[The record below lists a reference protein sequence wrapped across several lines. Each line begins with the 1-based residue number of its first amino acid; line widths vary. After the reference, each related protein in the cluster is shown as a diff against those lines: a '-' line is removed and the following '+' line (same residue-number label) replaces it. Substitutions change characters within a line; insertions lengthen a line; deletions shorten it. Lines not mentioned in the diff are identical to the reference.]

1 MHHFPYWRLSAYYFA
16 YFAFL
21 GVFSPYF
28 GLYLQ
33 SRAFSAWEIG
43 LFMSQMQLMR
53 LFGPYVWGTLAD
65 RLGKRLFVI
74 RLTSLGTLVAF
85 SAFFWIERFGAYM
98 AAMAFLAFFWSAS
111 LPLVE
116 TLTFDH
122 LRENAARYSRVRL
135 WGSVGFIVAVFACG
149 SLLDFLPMDAL
160 LWFTV
165 VSLVAIVASSL
176 AVPDAPAHQT
186 HEPSSPVAAI
196 LALPGVRALLAAG
209 LCMQAA
215 HGAMN
220 IFYSIYIA
228 GLGYSKSVVGGLF
241 SLGVVAEIAMFFF
254 MSRVMRRYSL
264 RRILITSFAVAVGR
278 FLLIAWF
285 PKLPVLVFAQT
296 LHSLTFGAFHAASIA
311 AINHWFRGDAR
322 AWGQALYSS
331 LAFGAGGLLG
341 GLISGWS
348 WDHLGGG
355 LAFTLSSL
363 FALIGLVMV
372 VKWVVLNPDNEL
384 SSADEP
390 EESNAVDTSSNVRGN
405 YES

>member
-1 MHHFPYWRLSAYYFA
+1 MHHFPYWRLSAYYFS

-21 GVFSPYF
+21 GVFVPYF

-53 LFGPYVWGTLAD
+53 LFGPYLWGTLAD

-74 RLTSLGTLVAF
+74 RLTSFGTLVAF
-85 SAFFWIERFGAYM
+85 SAFFWIERFGGYM
-98 AAMAFLAFFWSAS
+98 AAMAILAFFWSAS

-149 SLLDFLPMDAL
+149 YLLDFLPMDAL

-165 VSLVAIVASSL
+165 ASLVAIVASSM
-176 AVPDAPAHQT
+176 AVPDAPLHQS
-186 HEPSSPVAAI
+186 HQASSPLADI
-196 LALPGVRALLAAG
+196 LAQPGVRALLAAG

-254 MSRVMRRYSL
+254 MSSVMRRYSL
-264 RRILITSFAVAVGR
+264 RRILIASFAVAVGR
-278 FLLIAWF
+278 FLLIGWCAY
-285 PKLPVLVFAQT
+285 LPVLIFAQT

-311 AINHWFRGDAR
+311 AINHWFRGSAR
-322 AWGQALYSS
+322 ARGQALYSS
-331 LAFGAGGLLG
+331 VAFGAGGLLG
-341 GLISGWS
+341 GLVSGWS
-348 WDHLGGG
+348 WDHLGGAM
-355 LAFTLSSL
+355 AFTLSSL
-363 FALIGLVMV
+363 FALVGLVFV
-372 VKWVVLNPDNEL
+372 VKWVKMGD
-384 SSADEP
+384 ADEP
-390 EESNAVDTSSNVRGN
+390 TGMNAVDTNPDRSRG
-405 YES
+405 

>member
-33 SRAFSAWEIG
+33 SRAFSAWDIG
-43 LFMSQMQLMR
+43 LLMSQMQLMR
-53 LFGPYVWGTLAD
+53 LFGPYLWGALAD

-74 RLTSLGTLVAF
+74 RLTSVGTLVAF
-85 SAFFWIERFGAYM
+85 SAFFWIKRFDAYM
-98 AAMAFLAFFWSAS
+98 AAMAILAFFWSAS

-116 TLTFDH
+116 ALTFDH

-135 WGSVGFIVAVFACG
+135 WGSVGFIAAVLASG
-149 SLLDFLPMDAL
+149 ALLDFLPLDAV

-165 VSLVAIVASSL
+165 ASLLAIVVSSMS
-176 AVPDAPAHQT
+176 VPDAAAHQS
-186 HEPSSPVAAI
+186 HEDSAPVAAI
-196 LALPGVRALLAAG
+196 LTLPSVRALLAAG

-264 RRILITSFAVAVGR
+264 RRILIASFAVAVGR
-278 FLLIAWF
+278 FLLIGWF
-285 PKLPVLVFAQT
+285 ATLPVLIFAQT

-311 AINHWFRGDAR
+311 AINHWFRGSAR
-322 AWGQALYSS
+322 ARGQALYSS

-341 GLISGWS
+341 GLASGWS
-348 WDHLGGG
+348 WDHLGGAM
-355 LAFTLSSL
+355 AFTLSSL
-363 FALIGLVMV
+363 FALIGLVLV
-372 VKWVVLNPDNEL
+372 VKWVTMSEAEEPRESDGVDV
-384 SSADEP
+384 SS
-390 EESNAVDTSSNVRGN
+390 TVRGSH
-405 YES
+405 ES

>member
-1 MHHFPYWRLSAYYFA
+1 MHQLPYWRLSAYYFF

-33 SRAFSAWEIG
+33 SRSFSAWDIG
-43 LFMSQMQLMR
+43 LLMSQMQLMR
-53 LFGPYVWGTLAD
+53 LFGPYVWGALAD
-65 RLGKRLFVI
+65 RLGRRLFVI
-74 RLTSLGTLVAF
+74 RLTSLGALIAF
-85 SAFFWIERFGAYM
+85 LAFFWVSRFNAYM
-98 AAMAFLAFFWSAS
+98 AAMAILAFFWSAS

-116 TLTFDH
+116 AMTFDH
-122 LRENAARYSRVRL
+122 LRDNPARYSRIRL
-135 WGSVGFIVAVFACG
+135 WGSVGFIVAVLASG
-149 SLLDFLPMDAL
+149 ALLDFMPLDAV
-160 LWFTV
+160 LWFTAA
-165 VSLVAIVASSL
+165 SLAAIVASSL
-176 AVPDAPAHQT
+176 AVPDAATHQS
-186 HEPSSPVAAI
+186 HETSAPVAAI
-196 LALPGVRALLAAG
+196 LALPSVRALLAAG

-215 HGAMN
+215 HAAMN

-264 RRILITSFAVAVGR
+264 RRILIASFAVAVGR
-278 FLLIAWF
+278 FLLIGWCAT
-285 PKLPVLVFAQT
+285 LPVLVFAQT

-311 AINHWFRGDAR
+311 AINHWFRGSAR
-322 AWGQALYSS
+322 ARGQALYSS

-348 WDHLGGG
+348 WGHFGGAV
-355 LAFTLSSL
+355 AFSLSSL
-363 FALIGLVMV
+363 FALAGLILV
-372 VKWVVLNPDNEL
+372 VKWVVMDD
-384 SSADEP
+384 ADEP
-390 EESNAVDTSSNVRGN
+390 AARDAVDATSTVRGN

>member
-33 SRAFSAWEIG
+33 SRAFSAWDIG
-43 LFMSQMQLMR
+43 LLMSQMQLMR
-53 LFGPYVWGTLAD
+53 LFGPYLWGALAD

-74 RLTSLGTLVAF
+74 RLTSVGTLVAF
-85 SAFFWIERFGAYM
+85 SAFFWIKRFDAYM
-98 AAMAFLAFFWSAS
+98 AAMAILAFFWSAS

-116 TLTFDH
+116 ALTFDH

-135 WGSVGFIVAVFACG
+135 WGSVGFIAAVLASG
-149 SLLDFLPMDAL
+149 ALLDFLPLDAV

-165 VSLVAIVASSL
+165 ASLLAIVVSAM
-176 AVPDAPAHQT
+176 AVPDAAAHQS
-186 HEPSSPVAAI
+186 HEDSAPVAAI
-196 LALPGVRALLAAG
+196 LALPSVRALLAAG

-264 RRILITSFAVAVGR
+264 RRILIASFAVAVGR
-278 FLLIAWF
+278 FLLIGWF
-285 PKLPVLVFAQT
+285 ATLPVLIFAQT

-311 AINHWFRGDAR
+311 AINHWFRGSAR
-322 AWGQALYSS
+322 ARGQALYSS

-341 GLISGWS
+341 GLASGWS

-355 LAFTLSSL
+355 MAFTLSSL
-363 FALIGLVMV
+363 FALIGLVLV
-372 VKWVVLNPDNEL
+372 VKWVTMSEAEEPRESDGVDV
-384 SSADEP
+384 SS
-390 EESNAVDTSSNVRGN
+390 TVRGSH
-405 YES
+405 ES

>member
-1 MHHFPYWRLSAYYFA
+1 MHHFPYWRLSAYYFS

-21 GVFSPYF
+21 GVFVPYF

-53 LFGPYVWGTLAD
+53 LFGPYLWGTLAD

-74 RLTSLGTLVAF
+74 RLTSFGTLVAF
-85 SAFFWIERFGAYM
+85 SAFFWINRFDAFM
-98 AAMAFLAFFWSAS
+98 AAMAILAFFWSAS

-149 SLLDFLPMDAL
+149 SLLDVLPMDAL

-165 VSLVAIVASSL
+165 VSLVAIVASSM
-176 AVPDAPAHQT
+176 AVPDAPMHQS
-186 HEPSSPVAAI
+186 HQASSPLADI
-196 LALPGVRALLAAG
+196 LAQPGVRALLAAG

-254 MSRVMRRYSL
+254 MSSVMRRYSL
-264 RRILITSFAVAVGR
+264 RRILIASFAVAVGR
-278 FLLIAWF
+278 FLLIGWCAN
-285 PKLPVLVFAQT
+285 LPVQIFAQT

-311 AINHWFRGDAR
+311 ATNHWFHGSAR
-322 AWGQALYSS
+322 ARGQALYSS
-331 LAFGAGGLLG
+331 VAFGAGGLIG
-341 GLISGWS
+341 GLVSGWS
-348 WDHLGGG
+348 WDHLGGAM
-355 LAFTLSSL
+355 AFTLSSL
-363 FALIGLVMV
+363 FALIGLVFV
-372 VKWVVLNPDNEL
+372 VKWVKMGD
-384 SSADEP
+384 ADEP
-390 EESNAVDTSSNVRGN
+390 KAINAVDTTQDGRGN
-405 YES
+405 DES

>member
-33 SRAFSAWEIG
+33 SRVFSAWDIG
-43 LFMSQMQLMR
+43 LLMSQMQLMR
-53 LFGPYVWGTLAD
+53 LFGPYLWGALAD

-74 RLTSLGTLVAF
+74 RLTSVGTLVAF
-85 SAFFWIERFGAYM
+85 SAFFWIKRFDAYM
-98 AAMAFLAFFWSAS
+98 AAMAILAFFWSAS

-116 TLTFDH
+116 ALTFDH

-135 WGSVGFIVAVFACG
+135 WGSVGFIAAVLASG
-149 SLLDFLPMDAL
+149 ALLDFLPLDAV

-165 VSLVAIVASSL
+165 ASLLAIVVSSMS
-176 AVPDAPAHQT
+176 VPDAAAHQS
-186 HEPSSPVAAI
+186 HEDSAPVAAI
-196 LALPGVRALLAAG
+196 LTLPSVRALLAAG

-264 RRILITSFAVAVGR
+264 RRILIASFAVAVGR
-278 FLLIAWF
+278 FLLIGWF
-285 PKLPVLVFAQT
+285 ATLPVLIFAQT

-311 AINHWFRGDAR
+311 AINHWFRGSAR
-322 AWGQALYSS
+322 ARGQALYSS

-341 GLISGWS
+341 GLASGWS
-348 WDHLGGG
+348 WDHLGGAM
-355 LAFTLSSL
+355 AFTLSSL
-363 FALIGLVMV
+363 FALIGLVLV
-372 VKWVVLNPDNEL
+372 VKWVTMSEAEEPRESDGVDV
-384 SSADEP
+384 SS
-390 EESNAVDTSSNVRGN
+390 TVRGSH
-405 YES
+405 ES

>member
-1 MHHFPYWRLSAYYFA
+1 MHRFPYWRLSAYYFS

-33 SRAFSAWEIG
+33 SRSFSAWDIG
-43 LFMSQMQLMR
+43 LLMSQMQLMR
-53 LFGPYVWGTLAD
+53 LFGPYVWGALAD

-74 RLTSLGTLVAF
+74 RLTSIGTLVAF
-85 SAFFWIERFGAYM
+85 SAFFWIRRFDAYM
-98 AAMAFLAFFWSAS
+98 AAMAILAFFWSAS

-116 TLTFDH
+116 ALTFDH

-135 WGSVGFIVAVFACG
+135 WGSVGFIAAVFASG
-149 SLLDFLPMDAL
+149 ALLDFLPLDAV

-165 VSLVAIVASSL
+165 ASLVAIVASSM
-176 AVPDAPAHQT
+176 AVPDTVSHQS
-186 HEPSSPVAAI
+186 HEGATPVASI
-196 LALPGVRALLAAG
+196 LALPSVRALLAAG

-264 RRILITSFAVAVGR
+264 RRILIVSFAVAVGR
-278 FLLIAWF
+278 FLLIGWF
-285 PKLPVLVFAQT
+285 ATLPVLIFAQT

-311 AINHWFRGDAR
+311 AINHWFRGSAR
-322 AWGQALYSS
+322 ARGQALYSS
-331 LAFGAGGLLG
+331 LAFGAGGLVG
-341 GLISGWS
+341 GLVSGWS

-355 LAFTLSSL
+355 MAFTLSSL
-363 FALIGLVMV
+363 FALIGLVLI
-372 VKWVVLNPDNEL
+372 VKWVNMSDTEEPQE
-384 SSADEP
+384 SSI
-390 EESNAVDTSSNVRGN
+390 VDAS
-405 YES
+405 

>member
-1 MHHFPYWRLSAYYFA
+1 MHHFPYWRLSAYYFS

-21 GVFSPYF
+21 GVFVPYF

-33 SRAFSAWEIG
+33 SRSFSAWEIG

-53 LFGPYVWGTLAD
+53 LFGPYLWGALAD

-74 RLTSLGTLVAF
+74 RLTSFGTLIAF
-85 SAFFWIERFGAYM
+85 SAFFWIDRFGAYM
-98 AAMAFLAFFWSAS
+98 AAMAILAFFWSAS

-135 WGSVGFIVAVFACG
+135 WGSVGFIAAVFACG

-165 VSLVAIVASSL
+165 ASLVAIVASSL
-176 AVPDAPAHQT
+176 AVPDAATHQS
-186 HEPSSPVAAI
+186 HEPSSPVADI

-264 RRILITSFAVAVGR
+264 RRILIASFGVAVGR

-285 PKLPVLVFAQT
+285 PNLPVLVFAQT

-311 AINHWFRGDAR
+311 ATNHWFRGSAR
-322 AWGQALYSS
+322 ARGQALYSS
-331 LAFGAGGLLG
+331 VAFGAGGLLG
-341 GLISGWS
+341 GLVSGWS
-348 WDHLGGG
+348 WDHLGAGI
-355 LAFTLSSL
+355 AFTLSSL
-363 FALIGLVMV
+363 FALIGLILV
-372 VKWVVLNPDNEL
+372 VKWVVMKDEVGT
-384 SSADEP
+384 DEP
-390 EESNAVDTSSNVRGN
+390 GVSNAVDATQNVRGN

>member
-33 SRAFSAWEIG
+33 SRAFSAWDIG
-43 LFMSQMQLMR
+43 LLMSQMQLMR
-53 LFGPYVWGTLAD
+53 LFGPYLWGALAD

-74 RLTSLGTLVAF
+74 RLTSVGTLVAF
-85 SAFFWIERFGAYM
+85 SAFFWIKRFDAYM
-98 AAMAFLAFFWSAS
+98 AAMAILAFFWSAS

-116 TLTFDH
+116 ALTFDH

-135 WGSVGFIVAVFACG
+135 WGSVGFIAAVLASG
-149 SLLDFLPMDAL
+149 ALLDFLPLDAV

-165 VSLVAIVASSL
+165 ASLLAIVVSAM
-176 AVPDAPAHQT
+176 AVPDAAAHQS
-186 HEPSSPVAAI
+186 HEDSAPVAAI
-196 LALPGVRALLAAG
+196 LTLPSVRALLAAG

-264 RRILITSFAVAVGR
+264 RRILIASFAVAVGR
-278 FLLIAWF
+278 FLLIGWF
-285 PKLPVLVFAQT
+285 ATLPVLIFAQT

-311 AINHWFRGDAR
+311 AINHWFRGSAR
-322 AWGQALYSS
+322 ARGQALYSS

-341 GLISGWS
+341 GLASGWS
-348 WDHLGGG
+348 WDHLGGAM
-355 LAFTLSSL
+355 AFTLSSL
-363 FALIGLVMV
+363 FALIGLVLV
-372 VKWVVLNPDNEL
+372 VKWVTMSEAEEPRESDGVDV
-384 SSADEP
+384 SS
-390 EESNAVDTSSNVRGN
+390 TVRGSH
-405 YES
+405 ES

>member
-1 MHHFPYWRLSAYYFA
+1 MHHFPYWRLSAYYFS

-21 GVFSPYF
+21 GVFVPYF

-53 LFGPYVWGTLAD
+53 LFGPYLWGTLAD

-74 RLTSLGTLVAF
+74 RLTSFGTLVAF
-85 SAFFWIERFGAYM
+85 SAFFWINRFDAFM
-98 AAMAFLAFFWSAS
+98 AAMAILAFFWSAS

-149 SLLDFLPMDAL
+149 SLLDVLPMDAL

-165 VSLVAIVASSL
+165 VSLVAIVASSM
-176 AVPDAPAHQT
+176 AVPDAPMHQS
-186 HEPSSPVAAI
+186 HQASSPLADI
-196 LALPGVRALLAAG
+196 LAQPGVRALLAAG

-254 MSRVMRRYSL
+254 MSSVMRRYSL
-264 RRILITSFAVAVGR
+264 RRILIASFAVAVGR
-278 FLLIAWF
+278 FLLIGWCAY
-285 PKLPVLVFAQT
+285 LPVLIFAQT

-311 AINHWFRGDAR
+311 AINHWFRGSAR
-322 AWGQALYSS
+322 ARGQALYSS
-331 LAFGAGGLLG
+331 VAFGAGGLLG
-341 GLISGWS
+341 GLVSGWS
-348 WDHLGGG
+348 WDHLGGAM
-355 LAFTLSSL
+355 AFTLSSL
-363 FALIGLVMV
+363 FALVGLVFV
-372 VKWVVLNPDNEL
+372 VKWVKMGD
-384 SSADEP
+384 ADEP
-390 EESNAVDTSSNVRGN
+390 AGVNAVDTNSDRSRG
-405 YES
+405 

>member
-33 SRAFSAWEIG
+33 SRAFSAWDIG
-43 LFMSQMQLMR
+43 LLMSQMQLMR
-53 LFGPYVWGTLAD
+53 LFGPYLWGALAD

-74 RLTSLGTLVAF
+74 RLTSVGTLVAF
-85 SAFFWIERFGAYM
+85 SAFFWIKRFDAYM
-98 AAMAFLAFFWSAS
+98 AAMAILAFFWSAS

-116 TLTFDH
+116 ALTFDH

-135 WGSVGFIVAVFACG
+135 WGSVGFIAAVLASG
-149 SLLDFLPMDAL
+149 ALLDFLPLDAV

-165 VSLVAIVASSL
+165 ASLLAIVVSAM
-176 AVPDAPAHQT
+176 AVPDAAAHQS
-186 HEPSSPVAAI
+186 HEDSAPVAAI
-196 LALPGVRALLAAG
+196 LTLPSVRALRAAG

-264 RRILITSFAVAVGR
+264 RRILIASFAVAVGR
-278 FLLIAWF
+278 FLLIGWF
-285 PKLPVLVFAQT
+285 ATLPVLIFAQT

-311 AINHWFRGDAR
+311 AINHWFRGSAR
-322 AWGQALYSS
+322 ARGQALYSS

-341 GLISGWS
+341 GLASGWS
-348 WDHLGGG
+348 WDHLGGAM
-355 LAFTLSSL
+355 AFTLSSL
-363 FALIGLVMV
+363 FALIGLVLV
-372 VKWVVLNPDNEL
+372 VKWVTMSEAEEPRESDGVDV
-384 SSADEP
+384 SS
-390 EESNAVDTSSNVRGN
+390 TVRGSH
-405 YES
+405 ES

>member
-1 MHHFPYWRLSAYYFA
+1 MHHFPYWRLSAYYFF

-33 SRAFSAWEIG
+33 SRSFSAWDIG
-43 LFMSQMQLMR
+43 LLMSQMQLMR
-53 LFGPYVWGTLAD
+53 LFGPYVWGALAD

-74 RLTSLGTLVAF
+74 RLTSIGTLVAF
-85 SAFFWIERFGAYM
+85 SAFFWISRFDAYM
-98 AAMAFLAFFWSAS
+98 AAMAILAFFWSAS

-116 TLTFDH
+116 ALTFDH

-135 WGSVGFIVAVFACG
+135 WGSVGFIAAVLASG
-149 SLLDFLPMDAL
+149 ALLDFLPLDAV

-165 VSLVAIVASSL
+165 ASLLAIVVSSMS
-176 AVPDAPAHQT
+176 VPDAAAHQS
-186 HEPSSPVAAI
+186 HEDSAPVAAI
-196 LALPGVRALLAAG
+196 LTLPSVRALLAAG

-264 RRILITSFAVAVGR
+264 RRILIASFAVAVGR
-278 FLLIAWF
+278 FLLIGWF
-285 PKLPVLVFAQT
+285 ATLPVLIFAQT

-311 AINHWFRGDAR
+311 AINHWFRGSAR
-322 AWGQALYSS
+322 ARGQALYSS
-331 LAFGAGGLLG
+331 VAFGAGGLLG
-341 GLISGWS
+341 GLVSGWS

-355 LAFTLSSL
+355 IAFTLSSL
-363 FALIGLVMV
+363 FALIGLVLI
-372 VKWVVLNPDNEL
+372 VKWVSMNE
-384 SSADEP
+384 AEEP
-390 EESNAVDTSSNVRGN
+390 RESNIVDAS
-405 YES
+405 

>member
-1 MHHFPYWRLSAYYFA
+1 MHRFPYWRLSAYYFS

-33 SRAFSAWEIG
+33 SRSFSAWDIG
-43 LFMSQMQLMR
+43 LLMSQMQLMR
-53 LFGPYVWGTLAD
+53 LFGPYVWGALAD

-74 RLTSLGTLVAF
+74 RLTSIGTLVAF
-85 SAFFWIERFGAYM
+85 SAFFWISRFDAYM
-98 AAMAFLAFFWSAS
+98 AAMAILAFFWSAS

-116 TLTFDH
+116 ALTFDH

-135 WGSVGFIVAVFACG
+135 WGSVGFIAAVFASG
-149 SLLDFLPMDAL
+149 ALLDFLPLDAV

-165 VSLVAIVASSL
+165 ASLVAIVVSSM
-176 AVPDAPAHQT
+176 AVPDTVSHQS
-186 HEPSSPVAAI
+186 HEGTTPVASI
-196 LALPGVRALLAAG
+196 LALPSVRALLAAG

-264 RRILITSFAVAVGR
+264 RRILIVSFAVAVGR
-278 FLLIAWF
+278 FLLIGWF
-285 PKLPVLVFAQT
+285 ATLPVLIFAQT

-311 AINHWFRGDAR
+311 AINHWFRGSAR
-322 AWGQALYSS
+322 ARGQALYSS
-331 LAFGAGGLLG
+331 LAFGAGGLVG

-355 LAFTLSSL
+355 MAFTLSSL
-363 FALIGLVMV
+363 FALIGLVLI
-372 VKWVVLNPDNEL
+372 VKWVSMSDTEEL
-384 SSADEP
+384 QESSI
-390 EESNAVDTSSNVRGN
+390 VDAS
-405 YES
+405 

>member
-1 MHHFPYWRLSAYYFA
+1 MHRFPYWRLSAYYFS

-21 GVFSPYF
+21 GVFVPYF

-33 SRAFSAWEIG
+33 SLSFSAWEIG

-53 LFGPYVWGTLAD
+53 LFGPYLWGTLAD

-74 RLTSLGTLVAF
+74 RLTSFGTLVAF
-85 SAFFWIERFGAYM
+85 SAFFWIDRFDAYM
-98 AAMAFLAFFWSAS
+98 AAMAILAFFWSAS

-149 SLLDFLPMDAL
+149 YLLDFLPMDAL

-165 VSLVAIVASSL
+165 ASLVAIVASSM
-176 AVPDAPAHQT
+176 AVPDAPMHQS
-186 HEPSSPVAAI
+186 HQASSPLADI
-196 LALPGVRALLAAG
+196 LAQPGVRALLAAG

-254 MSRVMRRYSL
+254 MSSVMRRYSL
-264 RRILITSFAVAVGR
+264 RRILIASFAVAVGR
-278 FLLIAWF
+278 FLLIGWCAN
-285 PKLPVLVFAQT
+285 LPVQIFAQT

-311 AINHWFRGDAR
+311 ATNHWFHGSAR
-322 AWGQALYSS
+322 ARGQALYSS
-331 LAFGAGGLLG
+331 VAFGAGGLIG
-341 GLISGWS
+341 GLVSGWS
-348 WDHLGGG
+348 WDHLGGAM
-355 LAFTLSSL
+355 AFTLSSL
-363 FALIGLVMV
+363 FALIGLVFV
-372 VKWVVLNPDNEL
+372 VKWVKMGD
-384 SSADEP
+384 ADEP
-390 EESNAVDTSSNVRGN
+390 KAMNAVDTTQDGRGN
-405 YES
+405 DES

>member
-1 MHHFPYWRLSAYYFA
+1 MHHFPYWRLSAYYFS

-21 GVFSPYF
+21 GVFVPYF

-53 LFGPYVWGTLAD
+53 LFGPYLWGTLAD

-74 RLTSLGTLVAF
+74 RLTSFGTLVAF
-85 SAFFWIERFGAYM
+85 SAFFWIDRFDAYM
-98 AAMAFLAFFWSAS
+98 AAMAILAFFWSAS

-149 SLLDFLPMDAL
+149 SLLDVLPMDAL

-165 VSLVAIVASSL
+165 VSLVAIVASSM
-176 AVPDAPAHQT
+176 AVPDAPMHQS
-186 HEPSSPVAAI
+186 HQASSPLADI
-196 LALPGVRALLAAG
+196 LAQPGVRALLAAG

-254 MSRVMRRYSL
+254 MSSVMRRYSL
-264 RRILITSFAVAVGR
+264 RRILIASFAVAVGR
-278 FLLIAWF
+278 FLLIGWCAN
-285 PKLPVLVFAQT
+285 LPVQIFAQT

-311 AINHWFRGDAR
+311 ATNHWFHGSAR
-322 AWGQALYSS
+322 ARGQALYSS
-331 LAFGAGGLLG
+331 VAFGAGGLIG
-341 GLISGWS
+341 GLVSGWS
-348 WDHLGGG
+348 WDHLGGAM
-355 LAFTLSSL
+355 AFTLSSL
-363 FALIGLVMV
+363 FALIGLVFV
-372 VKWVVLNPDNEL
+372 VKWVKMGD
-384 SSADEP
+384 ADEP
-390 EESNAVDTSSNVRGN
+390 KAMNAVDTTQDGRGN
-405 YES
+405 DES

>member
-1 MHHFPYWRLSAYYFA
+1 MHHFPYWRLSAYYFF

-33 SRAFSAWEIG
+33 SRSFSAWDIG
-43 LFMSQMQLMR
+43 LLMSQMQLMR
-53 LFGPYVWGTLAD
+53 LFGPYVWGALAD

-74 RLTSLGTLVAF
+74 RLTSIGTLVAF
-85 SAFFWIERFGAYM
+85 SAFFWISRFDAYM
-98 AAMAFLAFFWSAS
+98 AAMAILAFFWSAS

-116 TLTFDH
+116 ALTFDH

-135 WGSVGFIVAVFACG
+135 WGSVGFIVAVLASG
-149 SLLDFLPMDAL
+149 ALLDFLPLDAV

-165 VSLVAIVASSL
+165 VSLVAIVASSM
-176 AVPDAPAHQT
+176 AVPDALSHQS
-186 HEPSSPVAAI
+186 HEGATPVAAI
-196 LALPGVRALLAAG
+196 LALPSVRALLAAG

-241 SLGVVAEIAMFFF
+241 SLGVVAEIAMFLF

-264 RRILITSFAVAVGR
+264 RRILIVSFTVAVGR
-278 FLLIAWF
+278 FLLIAWCAT
-285 PKLPVLVFAQT
+285 LPVLIFAQT

-311 AINHWFRGDAR
+311 AINHWFRGSAR
-322 AWGQALYSS
+322 ARGQALYSS
-331 LAFGAGGLLG
+331 VAFGAGGLLG
-341 GLISGWS
+341 GLVSGWS

-355 LAFTLSSL
+355 IAFTLSSL
-363 FALIGLVMV
+363 FALIGLVLI
-372 VKWVVLNPDNEL
+372 VKWVSMNE
-384 SSADEP
+384 AEEP
-390 EESNAVDTSSNVRGN
+390 RESNIVDAS
-405 YES
+405 

>member
-21 GVFSPYF
+21 GLFSPYF

-33 SRAFSAWEIG
+33 SRAFSAWDIG
-43 LFMSQMQLMR
+43 LLMSQMQLMR
-53 LFGPYVWGTLAD
+53 LFGPYLWGALAD

-74 RLTSLGTLVAF
+74 RLTSVGTLVAF
-85 SAFFWIERFGAYM
+85 SAFFWIKRFDAYM
-98 AAMAFLAFFWSAS
+98 AAMAILAFFWSAS

-116 TLTFDH
+116 ALTFDH

-135 WGSVGFIVAVFACG
+135 WGSVGFIAAVLASG
-149 SLLDFLPMDAL
+149 ALLDFLPLDAV

-165 VSLVAIVASSL
+165 ASLLAIVVSSMS
-176 AVPDAPAHQT
+176 VPDAAAHQS
-186 HEPSSPVAAI
+186 HEDSAPVAAI
-196 LALPGVRALLAAG
+196 LTLPSVRALLAAG

-264 RRILITSFAVAVGR
+264 RRILIASFAVAVGR
-278 FLLIAWF
+278 FLLIGWF
-285 PKLPVLVFAQT
+285 ATLPVLIFAQT

-311 AINHWFRGDAR
+311 AINHWFRGSAR
-322 AWGQALYSS
+322 ARGQALYSS

-341 GLISGWS
+341 GLASGWS
-348 WDHLGGG
+348 WDHLGGAM
-355 LAFTLSSL
+355 AFTLSSL
-363 FALIGLVMV
+363 FALIGLVLV
-372 VKWVVLNPDNEL
+372 VKWVTMSEAEEPRESDGVDV
-384 SSADEP
+384 SS
-390 EESNAVDTSSNVRGN
+390 TVRGSH
-405 YES
+405 ES

>member
-1 MHHFPYWRLSAYYFA
+1 MHHFPYWRLSAYYFS

-21 GVFSPYF
+21 GVFVPYF

-53 LFGPYVWGTLAD
+53 LFGPYLWGTLAD

-74 RLTSLGTLVAF
+74 RLTSFGTLVAF

-98 AAMAFLAFFWSAS
+98 AAMAILAFFWSAS

-149 SLLDFLPMDAL
+149 SLLDVLPMDAL

-165 VSLVAIVASSL
+165 VSLVAIVASSM
-176 AVPDAPAHQT
+176 AVPDAPMHQS
-186 HEPSSPVAAI
+186 HQASSPLADI
-196 LALPGVRALLAAG
+196 LAQPGVRALLAAG

-254 MSRVMRRYSL
+254 MSSVMRRYSL
-264 RRILITSFAVAVGR
+264 RRILIASFAVAVGR
-278 FLLIAWF
+278 FLLIGWCAY
-285 PKLPVLVFAQT
+285 LPVLIFAQT

-311 AINHWFRGDAR
+311 AINHWFRGSAR
-322 AWGQALYSS
+322 ARGQALYSS
-331 LAFGAGGLLG
+331 VAFGAGGLLG
-341 GLISGWS
+341 GLVSGWS
-348 WDHLGGG
+348 WDHLGGAM
-355 LAFTLSSL
+355 AFTLSSL
-363 FALIGLVMV
+363 FALVGLVFV
-372 VKWVVLNPDNEL
+372 VKWVKMGG
-384 SSADEP
+384 ADEP
-390 EESNAVDTSSNVRGN
+390 TGMNAVDTNPDRSRG
-405 YES
+405 

>member
-33 SRAFSAWEIG
+33 SRAFSAWDIG
-43 LFMSQMQLMR
+43 LLMSQMQLMR
-53 LFGPYVWGTLAD
+53 LFGPYLWGALAD

-74 RLTSLGTLVAF
+74 RLTSVGTLVAF
-85 SAFFWIERFGAYM
+85 SAFFWIKRFDAYM
-98 AAMAFLAFFWSAS
+98 AAMAILAFFWSAS

-116 TLTFDH
+116 ALTFDH

-135 WGSVGFIVAVFACG
+135 WGSVGFIAAVLASG
-149 SLLDFLPMDAL
+149 ALLDFLPLDAV

-165 VSLVAIVASSL
+165 ASLLAIVVSSMS
-176 AVPDAPAHQT
+176 VPDAAAHQS
-186 HEPSSPVAAI
+186 HEDSAPVAAI
-196 LALPGVRALLAAG
+196 PTLPSVRALLAAG

-264 RRILITSFAVAVGR
+264 RRILIASFAVAVGR
-278 FLLIAWF
+278 FLLIGWF
-285 PKLPVLVFAQT
+285 ATLPVLIFAQT

-311 AINHWFRGDAR
+311 AINHWFRGSAR
-322 AWGQALYSS
+322 ARGQALYSS

-341 GLISGWS
+341 GLASGWS
-348 WDHLGGG
+348 WDHLGGAM
-355 LAFTLSSL
+355 AFTLSSL
-363 FALIGLVMV
+363 FALIGLVLV
-372 VKWVVLNPDNEL
+372 VKWVTMSEAEEPRESDGVDV
-384 SSADEP
+384 SS
-390 EESNAVDTSSNVRGN
+390 TVRGSH
-405 YES
+405 ES

>member
-33 SRAFSAWEIG
+33 SRAFSAWDIG
-43 LFMSQMQLMR
+43 LLMSQMQLMR
-53 LFGPYVWGTLAD
+53 LFGPYLWGALAD

-74 RLTSLGTLVAF
+74 RLTSVGTLVAF
-85 SAFFWIERFGAYM
+85 SAFFWIKRFDAYM
-98 AAMAFLAFFWSAS
+98 AAMAILAFFWSAS

-116 TLTFDH
+116 ALTFDH

-135 WGSVGFIVAVFACG
+135 WGSVGFIAAVLASG
-149 SLLDFLPMDAL
+149 ALLDFLPLDAV

-165 VSLVAIVASSL
+165 ASLLAIVVSSMS
-176 AVPDAPAHQT
+176 VPDAAAHQS
-186 HEPSSPVAAI
+186 HEDSAPVAAI
-196 LALPGVRALLAAG
+196 LTLPSVRALLAAG

-264 RRILITSFAVAVGR
+264 RRILIASFAVAVGR
-278 FLLIAWF
+278 FLLIGWF
-285 PKLPVLVFAQT
+285 ATLPVLIFAQT

-311 AINHWFRGDAR
+311 AINHWFRGSAR
-322 AWGQALYSS
+322 ARGQALYSS

-341 GLISGWS
+341 GLASGWS

-355 LAFTLSSL
+355 MAFTLSSL
-363 FALIGLVMV
+363 FALIGLVLV
-372 VKWVVLNPDNEL
+372 VKWVTMSEAEEPRESDGVDV
-384 SSADEP
+384 SS
-390 EESNAVDTSSNVRGN
+390 TVRGSH
-405 YES
+405 ES